1 MHQKL
6 HINRD
11 KMRDSNIPND
21 QVTQHWQ
28 TIRDAIFKI
37 YNKEAS
43 QLSYEELYRTAYML
57 VLHKHGEMLYTNV
70 KNTTAELLKP
80 IAAKILSA
88 HDDEFL
94 EELNTVWIEK
104 KLCII
109 MIKDILL
116 YMDKNYVPK
125 MKLQSVEHMQTS

>member
-1 MHQKL
+1 
-6 HINRD
+6 
-11 KMRDSNIPND
+11 
-21 QVTQHWQ
+21 
-28 TIRDAIFKI
+28 
-37 YNKEAS
+37 
-43 QLSYEELYRTAYML
+43 ML

>member
-1 MHQKL
+1 
-6 HINRD
+6 
-11 KMRDSNIPND
+11 
-21 QVTQHWQ
+21 
-28 TIRDAIFKI
+28 
-37 YNKEAS
+37 
-43 QLSYEELYRTAYML
+43 ML

-80 IAAKILSA
+80 IATKILSS

-94 EELNTVWIEK
+94 EELNNVWSEK